1 LKDVDLITE
10 KKQQKN
16 MFYTL
21 NRDKS
26 LELVEF
32 FEDIYDYNLKSLKE
46 YVEGEE
52 KKKKDLSLK
61 KTIWIVD
68 LDIYP
73 WVSKARM
80 MKIINA
86 FQGMGDPMTEEE
98 TKNYMPSSD
107 NSLLIPLGLID
118 EKGEPNIVPIAYY
131 FDYLSNKFTLIQ
143 LCLRLMP

>member
-1 LKDVDLITE
+1 MSAVSSHLRILKDVDLITE

-61 KTIWIVD
+61 KTI
-68 LDIYP
+68 
-73 WVSKARM
+73 
-80 MKIINA
+80 
-86 FQGMGDPMTEEE
+86 
-98 TKNYMPSSD
+98 
-107 NSLLIPLGLID
+107 
-118 EKGEPNIVPIAYY
+118 
-131 FDYLSNKFTLIQ
+131 
-143 LCLRLMP
+143 

>member
-1 LKDVDLITE
+1 LKDADLITE

-61 KTIWIVD
+61 KTI
-68 LDIYP
+68 
-73 WVSKARM
+73 
-80 MKIINA
+80 
-86 FQGMGDPMTEEE
+86 
-98 TKNYMPSSD
+98 
-107 NSLLIPLGLID
+107 
-118 EKGEPNIVPIAYY
+118 
-131 FDYLSNKFTLIQ
+131 
-143 LCLRLMP
+143 

>member
-32 FEDIYDYNLKSLKE
+32 FGDIYDYNLKSLKE

-61 KTIWIVD
+61 KTI
-68 LDIYP
+68 
-73 WVSKARM
+73 
-80 MKIINA
+80 
-86 FQGMGDPMTEEE
+86 
-98 TKNYMPSSD
+98 
-107 NSLLIPLGLID
+107 
-118 EKGEPNIVPIAYY
+118 
-131 FDYLSNKFTLIQ
+131 
-143 LCLRLMP
+143 

>member
-61 KTIWIVD
+61 KTI
-68 LDIYP
+68 
-73 WVSKARM
+73 
-80 MKIINA
+80 
-86 FQGMGDPMTEEE
+86 
-98 TKNYMPSSD
+98 
-107 NSLLIPLGLID
+107 
-118 EKGEPNIVPIAYY
+118 
-131 FDYLSNKFTLIQ
+131 
-143 LCLRLMP
+143 

>member
-1 LKDVDLITE
+1 LSAVSSHLRILKDVDLITE

-21 NRDKS
+21 NRDNS

-61 KTIWIVD
+61 KTI
-68 LDIYP
+68 
-73 WVSKARM
+73 
-80 MKIINA
+80 
-86 FQGMGDPMTEEE
+86 
-98 TKNYMPSSD
+98 
-107 NSLLIPLGLID
+107 
-118 EKGEPNIVPIAYY
+118 
-131 FDYLSNKFTLIQ
+131 
-143 LCLRLMP
+143 

>member
-1 LKDVDLITE
+1 LSAVSSHLRILKDVDLITE

-61 KTIWIVD
+61 KTI
-68 LDIYP
+68 
-73 WVSKARM
+73 
-80 MKIINA
+80 
-86 FQGMGDPMTEEE
+86 
-98 TKNYMPSSD
+98 
-107 NSLLIPLGLID
+107 
-118 EKGEPNIVPIAYY
+118 
-131 FDYLSNKFTLIQ
+131 
-143 LCLRLMP
+143 

>member
-1 LKDVDLITE
+1 MITE

-61 KTIWIVD
+61 KTI
-68 LDIYP
+68 
-73 WVSKARM
+73 
-80 MKIINA
+80 
-86 FQGMGDPMTEEE
+86 
-98 TKNYMPSSD
+98 
-107 NSLLIPLGLID
+107 
-118 EKGEPNIVPIAYY
+118 
-131 FDYLSNKFTLIQ
+131 
-143 LCLRLMP
+143 

>member
-1 LKDVDLITE
+1 LITE

-61 KTIWIVD
+61 KTI
-68 LDIYP
+68 
-73 WVSKARM
+73 
-80 MKIINA
+80 
-86 FQGMGDPMTEEE
+86 
-98 TKNYMPSSD
+98 
-107 NSLLIPLGLID
+107 
-118 EKGEPNIVPIAYY
+118 
-131 FDYLSNKFTLIQ
+131 
-143 LCLRLMP
+143 

>member
-61 KTIWIVD
+61 KNN
-68 LDIYP
+68 
-73 WVSKARM
+73 M
-80 MKIINA
+80 
-86 FQGMGDPMTEEE
+86 
-98 TKNYMPSSD
+98 
-107 NSLLIPLGLID
+107 NS
-118 EKGEPNIVPIAYY
+118 
-131 FDYLSNKFTLIQ
+131 
-143 LCLRLMP
+143 

>member
-1 LKDVDLITE
+1 
-10 KKQQKN
+10 

-61 KTIWIVD
+61 KTI
-68 LDIYP
+68 
-73 WVSKARM
+73 
-80 MKIINA
+80 
-86 FQGMGDPMTEEE
+86 
-98 TKNYMPSSD
+98 
-107 NSLLIPLGLID
+107 
-118 EKGEPNIVPIAYY
+118 
-131 FDYLSNKFTLIQ
+131 
-143 LCLRLMP
+143 

>member
-1 LKDVDLITE
+1 LITE

-52 KKKKDLSLK
+52 KKKKDLSPK
-61 KTIWIVD
+61 KTI
-68 LDIYP
+68 
-73 WVSKARM
+73 
-80 MKIINA
+80 
-86 FQGMGDPMTEEE
+86 
-98 TKNYMPSSD
+98 
-107 NSLLIPLGLID
+107 
-118 EKGEPNIVPIAYY
+118 
-131 FDYLSNKFTLIQ
+131 
-143 LCLRLMP
+143 